1 MVFIVYCLRFIKN
14 KTSVNYLFIF
24 YNGVRT
30 AINEA
35 VSVNYTIVVM
45 GATTEAG
52 AWYVFLM

>member
-52 AWYVFLM
+52 AW